1 MAQTFQQNAHI
12 EKCYWLKEELGGH
25 REVLS
30 KGTLCDEVMVQTT
43 TEVHTSWNYCDKPVR
58 HTGVG
63 LEWLLDDGG
72 QTVPG
77 LWWRVRSLLLIMA
90 LEVTHWYLPSHPT
103 LKGCSPC
110 PSQLLRAQ
118 QVAQIFR
125 DSVLNGSVI
134 SYLNQLGSHNQLVQ
148 SLSHV
153 QLFANPRTA
162 AHQAS
167 LSITNP
173 RSLPKLMSIESV
185 MPSSHL
191 ILCRPFSSC
200 LQSFPTSGSFQMSQF
215 FASGGQNTGSFS
227 FNISPSNEHPGLIS
241 FRMDW
246 LDLLAVQGTLKS
258 LLQHHSSK
266 H

>member
-1 MAQTFQQNAHI
+1 
-12 EKCYWLKEELGGH
+12 
-25 REVLS
+25 
-30 KGTLCDEVMVQTT
+30 
-43 TEVHTSWNYCDKPVR
+43 
-58 HTGVG
+58 
-63 LEWLLDDGG
+63 
-72 QTVPG
+72 
-77 LWWRVRSLLLIMA
+77 MA

-185 MPSSHL
+185 RPLSHL
-191 ILCRPFSSC
+191 ILCRPLSSH
-200 LQSFPTSGSFQMSQF
+200 LQSFPASGSFPIC
-215 FASGGQNTGSFS
+215 ASNTGSLCLCPLSPLGHGQPLPLPAFS
-227 FNISPSNEHPGLIS
+227 PGTPVPPPSLS
-241 FRMDW
+241 
-246 LDLLAVQGTLKS
+246 AVTPRGQVPLGS
-258 LLQHHSSK
+258 QHSGPASQEVR
-266 H
+266 